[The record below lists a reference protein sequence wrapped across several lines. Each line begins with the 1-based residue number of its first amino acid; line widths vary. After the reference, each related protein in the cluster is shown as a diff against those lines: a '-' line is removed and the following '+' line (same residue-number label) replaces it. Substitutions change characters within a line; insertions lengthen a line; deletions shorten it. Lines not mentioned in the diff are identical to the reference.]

1 MLSVKLASGL
11 EFIKN
16 TIQKE
21 KAYKLNDAISYDEN
35 LQYFTIYN
43 CMYFIFHR
51 TSLFIFLVML
61 NLYHFL
67 FSSFIAREQS
77 LLVYIQR
84 KVNEFCCMSKTY
96 VKVAAMKKDKKKEL
110 ENCLVRYID
119 S

>member
-1 MLSVKLASGL
+1 VKLVFRL

-21 KAYKLNDAISYDEN
+21 KTYKLDNAINHNEN
-35 LQYFTIYN
+35 LQYLMIHN
-43 CMYFIFHR
+43 CMYFIFHK
-51 TSLFIFLVML
+51 TSLFIFMFLVML

-67 FSSFIAREQS
+67 FSSFTVRKQS

-96 VKVAAMKKDKKKEL
+96 VKVSTMKKDKKQEL
-110 ENCLVRYID
+110 ENCLVRYIH